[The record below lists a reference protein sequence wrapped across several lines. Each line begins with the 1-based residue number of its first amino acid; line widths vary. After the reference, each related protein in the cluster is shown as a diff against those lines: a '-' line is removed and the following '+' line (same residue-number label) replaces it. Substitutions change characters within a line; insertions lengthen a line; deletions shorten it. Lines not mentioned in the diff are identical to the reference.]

1 MTELLEAT
9 IPPIEEPVLDSRDL
23 IRAAVNLPAGQ
34 FQLGERV
41 FEIHDLSYDAYIAFI
56 AYLTPLIEH
65 VVQKIAGGQGVS
77 IPGIELNN
85 SLFSAS
91 NILSLCSKEL
101 PEMVH
106 LMCLESD
113 PDITIAEVK
122 KLAKRP
128 TVLVT
133 AIMKQI
139 KQNEMIK
146 DFADFFAQV
155 LSVLKP
161 LAPSQNPST

>member
-1 MTELLEAT
+1 
-9 IPPIEEPVLDSRDL
+9 
-23 IRAAVNLPAGQ
+23 
-34 FQLGERV
+34 
-41 FEIHDLSYDAYIAFI
+41 
-56 AYLTPLIEH
+56 
-65 VVQKIAGGQGVS
+65 
-77 IPGIELNN
+77 
-85 SLFSAS
+85 
-91 NILSLCSKEL
+91 
-101 PEMVH
+101 MVY

-113 PDITIAEVK
+113 PDMTIAEVK

-146 DFADFFAQV
+146 DFADFFTQV